1 MNKNAVEVCNII
13 QQWGYKSYLVGG
25 CVRDL
30 QLKQTPKDW
39 DIATNASPDVI
50 QSIFDK
56 TYPTGLKHGTI
67 TVSLNGEHFEVTTF
81 RTEGKYSDGRRPD
94 SVSFVDN
101 IEEDLSRRD
110 FTINA
115 MAFDPIKNEL
125 IDPFGGET
133 DLKNEYLRCVGDP
146 NERFQEDGLRIMRA
160 ARFASRFGFVIET
173 KTFDAMANSGNLMVL
188 SKVSKERMND
198 ELSKIL
204 MGSNMSYGIKIL
216 FDTGAM
222 SMVSPLLVPH
232 EVRLCKGDLKTRL
245 AHLYRDYDPKDVIE
259 ELKMLKFSNKEIKRV
274 RFILELKSK
283 YEELIKRGGKKEYRH
298 FIAHIKNNSLDSFE
312 YTYEQFLH
320 WVNANRGYGKNHDII
335 FTILKEIDISSIIS
349 RKELEINGNDL
360 ISIGIIDGKKIKSAL
375 DYCYELV
382 LNNKEVNNKNKLIE
396 KMKNIN
402 YL

>member
-13 QQWGYKSYLVGG
+13 QQRGYKSYLVGG

-39 DIATNASPDVI
+39 DIATNASPDVV
-50 QSIFDK
+50 QNMFDK
-56 TYPTGLKHGTI
+56 TYPTGLKHGTV

-81 RTEGKYSDGRRPD
+81 RTEGKYTDGRRPD

-101 IEEDLSRRD
+101 IEEDLARRD

-125 IDPFGGET
+125 VDPFNGKE
-133 DLKNEYLRCVGDP
+133 DLNNEYLRCVGNP

-160 ARFASRFGFVIET
+160 ARFASRFEFVIET
-173 KTFDAMANSGNLMVL
+173 QTFNAMSNPDNLKVL

-204 MGSNMSYGIKIL
+204 MGPNMSYGAKIL

-232 EVRLCKGDLKTRL
+232 EVRLCKGDLETRL
-245 AHLYRDYDPKDVIE
+245 AHLYRDYDPKDVLE

-274 RFILELKSK
+274 QFLLELKPM
-283 YEELIKRGGKKEYRH
+283 YRELIQRGNTCAYKR
-298 FIAHIKNNSLDSFE
+298 FIAHIKNNAPDNWE
-312 YTYEQFLH
+312 YTFEQFLH
-320 WVNANRGYGKNHDII
+320 WVNAFKMYGELHDAM
-335 FTILKEIDISSIIS
+335 FEEFSDVKVVA
-349 RKELEINGNDL
+349 RKDLAINGNDL
-360 ISIGIIDGKKIKSAL
+360 ISIGITDGKTIGSTL
-375 DYCYELV
+375 DYFYRLV
-382 LNNKEVNNKNKLIE
+382 IDNPELNNKNELI
-396 KMKNIN
+396 KMVKI
-402 YL
+402 

>member
-1 MNKNAVEVCNII
+1 MNKNAAEVCNII
-13 QQWGYKSYLVGG
+13 QQRGYKSYLVGG

-30 QLKQTPKDW
+30 QLKQVPKDW

-50 QSIFDK
+50 QETFDK
-56 TYPTGLKHGTI
+56 TYPTGLKHGTV

-94 SVSFVDN
+94 SVEFVNN
-101 IEEDLSRRD
+101 IEEDLARRD

-125 IDPFGGET
+125 VDPFGGEK
-133 DLKNEYLRCVGDP
+133 DLKNEYLKCVGNP

-160 ARFASRFGFVIET
+160 ARFAARFGFVIESQ
-173 KTFDAMANSGNLMVL
+173 TFKAMSNPDNLKVL

-222 SMVSPLLVPH
+222 SMVSSLLVPH
-232 EVRLCKGDLKTRL
+232 EVRLCKGDLETRL
-245 AHLYRDYDPKDVIE
+245 AHLYRDYDPKYVLE

-274 RFILELKSK
+274 EFILNSKFRYFNLLKNK
-283 YEELIKRGGKKEYRH
+283 TNLDYKE
-298 FIAHIKNNSLDSFE
+298 FIAHLKNKSPDE
-312 YTYEQFLH
+312 YNYTLEQFNH
-320 WVNANRGYGKNHDII
+320 WVCADYNLLKHHYEVFDKFKDIVV
-335 FTILKEIDISSIIS
+335 FS
-349 RKELEINGNDL
+349 RKDLAINGNDL
-360 ISIGIIDGKKIKSAL
+360 IAIGITDGKQIGSTL
-375 DYCYELV
+375 DYCYQLV
-382 LNNKEVNNKNKLIE
+382 IKNSKLNNKNVLLNIINNSD
-396 KMKNIN
+396 
-402 YL
+402 